1 MIHSRPTRPA
11 PPTAATAVPAPAPRD
26 PGDGYV
32 AIMEGQ
38 LALWSSRIDALEA
51 RARQASADDR
61 AACARRAEV
70 SRAMRA
76 DLSRRLQELRG
87 VSLERVG
94 SLRAGLALAWRQFT
108 AQVGG
113 PSGEVSHAGP

>member
-1 MIHSRPTRPA
+1 MKTERSTHRRHV
-11 PPTAATAVPAPAPRD
+11 AAASTPVVLPRD

-38 LALWSSRIDALEA
+38 LALWGSRIDRLDV
-51 RARQASADDR
+51 RARETAGDGDTALRQ
-61 AACARRAEV
+61 RAEA
-70 SRAMRA
+70 SRAMRK
-76 DLSRRLQELRG
+76 DLSRRLQELR
-87 VSLERVG
+87 SARPEHVG

-113 PSGEVSHAGP
+113 HGQGSPAERP

>member
-1 MIHSRPTRPA
+1 MKTATSSHRTRPA
-11 PPTAATAVPAPAPRD
+11 GPSTPAIPPRD

-38 LALWSSRIDALEA
+38 LALWSSRIDRL
-51 RARQASADDR
+51 DDR
-61 AACARRAEV
+61 ARVAGANGDSALRRRAEA
-70 SRAMRA
+70 SRALRK

-87 VSLERVG
+87 ASPEHVG

-108 AQVGG
+108 AQVVGG
-113 PSGEVSHAGP
+113 AMGSPAQPR

>member
-1 MIHSRPTRPA
+1 MTDARPTHSSRPTASTATPA
-11 PPTAATAVPAPAPRD
+11 TAPRD

-61 AACARRAEV
+61 AAYLRRAET
-70 SRAMRA
+70 SRAMRK

-87 VSLERVG
+87 ASLERVG

-113 PSGEVSHAGP
+113 PSEEASHAGP

>member
-1 MIHSRPTRPA
+1 MTHARPTHPARPA
-11 PPTAATAVPAPAPRD
+11 ASTATPAPAPRD

-38 LALWSSRIDALEA
+38 LALWSSRIDALET
-51 RARQASADDR
+51 RARQAGAGDR
-61 AACARRAEV
+61 AAYARRAET
-70 SRAMRA
+70 SRAMRK

-87 VSLERVG
+87 ASLDRVG

-113 PSGEVSHAGP
+113 PSQEASHAGP

>member
-1 MIHSRPTRPA
+1 MTQARPTHLTRRA
-11 PPTAATAVPAPAPRD
+11 GSTATLAPRD

-38 LALWSSRIDALEA
+38 LAMWSSRIDALET

-61 AACARRAEV
+61 AAYLRRAET
-70 SRAMRA
+70 SRAMRK

-87 VSLERVG
+87 ASLERVG

-113 PSGEVSHAGP
+113 PAGEASRAGP